1 MSLGAAPLT
10 FPLIRLARGTG
21 WGRAVAAEAQGE
33 AGDLASKSQPGVS
46 LICSCCDLIT
56 HTQARIHTHTHRSVD
71 LDKQDRCNICVTVC
85 VCYGANSCI
94 QGEKIICR
102 IFECGDST
110 LNKKYIKCMF
120 GANI

>member
-56 HTQARIHTHTHRSVD
+56 YTHTQAHIHTHTHRSVD

-85 VCYGANSCI
+85 VLWS
-94 QGEKIICR
+94 
-102 IFECGDST
+102 
-110 LNKKYIKCMF
+110 
-120 GANI
+120 